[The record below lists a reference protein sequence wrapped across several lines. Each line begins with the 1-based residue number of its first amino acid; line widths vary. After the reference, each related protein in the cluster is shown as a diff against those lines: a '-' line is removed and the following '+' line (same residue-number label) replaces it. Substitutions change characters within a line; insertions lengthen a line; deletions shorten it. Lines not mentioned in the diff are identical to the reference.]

1 MEKQK
6 SSERKKTGDDVEIPK
21 LSPFKSNLQIK
32 SDFNSFV
39 RHRSSEVRKLLS
51 NKPTTAVA
59 ILRHVWD
66 QEYKDPAKC
75 ALMNKYW
82 KRNDPSLANLMLE
95 LGKHK
100 GHKDDKKLLSTVNTI
115 KKKYNSLRQA
125 CRIADISW
133 TKLHRHTYVKSD
145 VRRKIE
151 YN

>member
-39 RHRSSEVRKLLS
+39 RHRSSEVQKLLS

-66 QEYKDPAKC
+66 QEYKDPAKR

-100 GHKDDKKLLSTVNTI
+100 GRVM
-115 KKKYNSLRQA
+115 A
-125 CRIADISW
+125 
-133 TKLHRHTYVKSD
+133 
-145 VRRKIE
+145 
-151 YN
+151 